1 MNSSLTM
8 HPIEL
13 VSREELEAREEQWLA
28 GYAMKSSQSRGRQ
41 HPEPE
46 DSYRTAFRRDRDR
59 VIHTTAFRRLEYKTQ
74 VFVNHEGDHYRTRLT
89 HTLEVAQIAVS
100 IARVLRLNEDLVEA
114 VALAHDIG
122 HPPFGHAGEDA
133 LRELMAEHGG
143 FDHNIQGLRLVDLL
157 EARYPDFPG
166 LNLTWE
172 ARESINKHRTP
183 YDQPGMQVAL
193 DPNLAPLLE
202 SQIADVADEIAYDNH
217 DLDDGLA
224 SGILKE
230 ADLKKIDLWREASES
245 ADKTVL
251 SPTGQA
257 CGTCDDASS
266 GATSRPPV
274 GVSTTM
280 PPTAEGRGAMAGLSS
295 HEPETH
301 RYQIIRT
308 LINRQITDLLTAT
321 IARLKEKKIR
331 SIEEV
336 RHCQQRLVFFSS
348 EMEAMRRPLK
358 QLLWNQFYHH
368 YRVMRMAD
376 KAKRFIGEL
385 FHLYVQ
391 KPEQLPR
398 TTHQRIIRGE
408 DPYRVV
414 CDYIAGMTDRYCLE
428 EYKKLFDPFERV

>member
-1 MNSSLTM
+1 M

-245 ADKTVL
+245 AGRTV
-251 SPTGQA
+251 
-257 CGTCDDASS
+257 
-266 GATSRPPV
+266 
-274 GVSTTM
+274 
-280 PPTAEGRGAMAGLSS
+280 LSS

-368 YRVMRMAD
+368 YRVIRMAD

>member
-1 MNSSLTM
+1 M

-245 ADKTVL
+245 AGRTV
-251 SPTGQA
+251 
-257 CGTCDDASS
+257 
-266 GATSRPPV
+266 
-274 GVSTTM
+274 
-280 PPTAEGRGAMAGLSS
+280 LSS